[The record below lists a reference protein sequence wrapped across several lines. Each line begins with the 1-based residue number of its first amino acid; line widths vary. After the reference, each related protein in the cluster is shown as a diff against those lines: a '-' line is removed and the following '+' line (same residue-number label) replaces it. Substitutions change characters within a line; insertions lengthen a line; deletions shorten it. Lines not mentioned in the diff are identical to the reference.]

1 MKNIELKFIN
11 YLANL
16 WLGSFSHSFKITK
29 HLSWNEWK
37 SNSKY
42 KNNNCWQCNNLK
54 EAFENYSWTVSE
66 KELGFEEL
74 SNELKKS
81 LADNDNDRTGLLCK
95 QIFKWG
101 GVSRNLNKDS
111 SQIWINK
118 NVINN
123 TLVNKI
129 LDATFLLHPKCQ
141 ESLSRFN
148 KYDLL
153 MNSSTTKVF
162 AAASIEKNIII
173 YDGRVGAALGLIVR
187 SFLAA
192 EGINEIPKEL
202 AFLWGPPSSPGAAKL
217 KTRDPSKDQYIFK
230 MIPNNSSKPTAHEIR
245 AELTRRS
252 SLYIL
257 EAINRIKSQEEQ
269 VAIQD
274 FERALFMLGYD
285 VRN

>member
-1 MKNIELKFIN
+1 MKNIESKFIN
-11 YLANL
+11 YIAEQ
-16 WLGSFSHSFKITK
+16 WLGSFSHSFKISN
-29 HLSWNEWK
+29 HQSWNQWK
-37 SNSKY
+37 INSKY
-42 KNNNCWQCNNLK
+42 KNNNYWQCNNLK
-54 EAFENYSWTVSE
+54 DAFENYSWSLNN
-66 KELGFEEL
+66 KNLDFEEI
-74 SNELKKS
+74 SIELKKS
-81 LADNDNDRTGLLCK
+81 LDQNDCNHTGLLCRK
-95 QIFKWG
+95 IFEWG
-101 GVSRNLNKDS
+101 GVSRNIKKDL
-111 SQIWINK
+111 SQLWINE
-118 NVINN
+118 NIINK

-129 LDATFLLHPKCQ
+129 LDATNLLHPKCK

-148 KYDLL
+148 KNDLL

-162 AAASIEKNIII
+162 AAASIDKNIII

-192 EGINEIPKEL
+192 EKINEIPEEL
-202 AFLWGPPSSPGAAKL
+202 AFLWGSPTTAGAAKL

-245 AELTRRS
+245 ADLTRRS

-257 EAINRIKSQEEQ
+257 EAVERIKSQGEQ

-274 FERALFMLGYD
+274 YERALFMIGYD

>member
-29 HLSWNEWK
+29 HHSWNEWR

-42 KNNNCWQCNNLK
+42 KNNDYWQCNNLK
-54 EAFENYSWTVSE
+54 EAYENYSWTVNE
-66 KELGFEEL
+66 KVLGFEEL

-81 LADNDNDRTGLLCK
+81 LTHNDNYRTGLLCK
-95 QIFKWG
+95 KIFEWG

-111 SQIWINK
+111 SQIWIND

-129 LDATFLLHPKCQ
+129 LDATHLLHPKCHD
-141 ESLSRFN
+141 SLSRFN
-148 KYDLL
+148 KNDLL

-162 AAASIEKNIII
+162 AAASIENNILI

-192 EGINEIPKEL
+192 EGIYEVPKEL
-202 AFLWGPPSSPGAAKL
+202 AFLWGPPATAGAAKL

-230 MIPNNSSKPTAHEIR
+230 QLPNNSSKSTAHEIR
-245 AELTRRS
+245 ANLTRRG
-252 SLYIL
+252 SLYIS
-257 EAINRIKSQEEQ
+257 EAVSRIECTKEQ
-269 VAIQD
+269 VSFQE

-285 VRN
+285 VRQ